1 MSDSFVPSPLLAALG
16 TSGDIFSTR
25 MAAMLCLLGRI
36 RKQKILPEDVTSSMK
51 SLVIMGYD
59 HKVYSLLEQYG
70 FFSGAPSR
78 AQDEPDDDDEEEEDE
93 EEDDD
98 EDDDEDG
105 DDYEEEDDDDEEDDE
120 EEEIEEALE
129 GSDADD
135 LMKMLPDL
143 SNLDSLSL
151 DELTQTK
158 EMLLGIE
165 QMLAKQQNEV
175 EQLTRQQETMRS
187 YLATRAE

>member
-1 MSDSFVPSPLLAALG
+1 MSDSFVPSPLLQALG
-16 TSGDIFSTR
+16 TSGDSFTTR

-70 FFSGAPSR
+70 FFSGASSR
-78 AQDEPDDDDEEEEDE
+78 VEEAQADEDEEEEE
-93 EEDDD
+93 EEEEDYEDEDDDDD
-98 EDDDEDG
+98 EDDED
-105 DDYEEEDDDDEEDDE
+105 DDE
-120 EEEIEEALE
+120 EEEIEEVLE

>member
-1 MSDSFVPSPLLAALG
+1 
-16 TSGDIFSTR
+16 
-25 MAAMLCLLGRI
+25 
-36 RKQKILPEDVTSSMK
+36 
-51 SLVIMGYD
+51 MG
-59 HKVYSLLEQYG
+59 
-70 FFSGAPSR
+70 
-78 AQDEPDDDDEEEEDE
+78 EDE
-93 EEDDD
+93 EEVDD

-187 YLATRAE
+187 YLATRAESRRSRGSLTLR

>member
-1 MSDSFVPSPLLAALG
+1 MPLFAKTALLSILGSCCLPTTTATLTSEGTEAASATAQQREREDLAPDLQRRVAVSAYVP
-16 TSGDIFSTR
+16 TKR
-25 MAAMLCLLGRI
+25 
-36 RKQKILPEDVTSSMK
+36 
-51 SLVIMGYD
+51 
-59 HKVYSLLEQYG
+59 
-70 FFSGAPSR
+70 
-78 AQDEPDDDDEEEEDE
+78 
-93 EEDDD
+93 
-98 EDDDEDG
+98 
-105 DDYEEEDDDDEEDDE
+105 E
-120 EEEIEEALE
+120 EEEIEEVLE

-165 QMLAKQQNEV
+165 QMLAKQQSEV

>member
-1 MSDSFVPSPLLAALG
+1 MSDSFVPSPLLQALG
-16 TSGDIFSTR
+16 TSGDSFTTR

-70 FFSGAPSR
+70 FFSGASSR
-78 AQDEPDDDDEEEEDE
+78 VEEAQADEDDEEEEEEEE
-93 EEDDD
+93 EEDYED
-98 EDDDEDG
+98 EDDD
-105 DDYEEEDDDDEEDDE
+105 DDE
-120 EEEIEEALE
+120 EEEIEEVLE

-165 QMLAKQQNEV
+165 QMLAKQQSEV

>member
-1 MSDSFVPSPLLAALG
+1 MSDSFVPSPLLQALG
-16 TSGDIFSTR
+16 TSGDSFTTR

-70 FFSGAPSR
+70 FFSGASSR
-78 AQDEPDDDDEEEEDE
+78 VEEAQADEDEEEEEEEE
-93 EEDDD
+93 EEDYED
-98 EDDDEDG
+98 EDED
-105 DDYEEEDDDDEEDDE
+105 DDE
-120 EEEIEEALE
+120 EEEIEEVLE

-165 QMLAKQQNEV
+165 QMLAKQQSEV

>member
-1 MSDSFVPSPLLAALG
+1 MSDSFVPSPLLQALG
-16 TSGDIFSTR
+16 TSGDSFTTR

-70 FFSGAPSR
+70 FFSGASSR
-78 AQDEPDDDDEEEEDE
+78 VEEAQADEDEEEEEEEE
-93 EEDDD
+93 EEDYED
-98 EDDDEDG
+98 EDED
-105 DDYEEEDDDDEEDDE
+105 DDE
-120 EEEIEEALE
+120 EEEIEEVLE

>member
-1 MSDSFVPSPLLAALG
+1 MSDSFVPSPLLQALG
-16 TSGDIFSTR
+16 TSGDSFTTR

-70 FFSGAPSR
+70 FFSGASSR
-78 AQDEPDDDDEEEEDE
+78 AEEAQA
-93 EEDDD
+93 DDD
-98 EDDDEDG
+98 ED
-105 DDYEEEDDDDEEDDE
+105 DDE
-120 EEEIEEALE
+120 EEEIEEVLE

-165 QMLAKQQNEV
+165 QMLAKQQSEV